1 MNKHN
6 KLARTPYAVRMSHW
20 LMVICFFFVAMS
32 GLSWFFPSLNWLNNL
47 LGGPQL
53 ARILHPFLGVVIF
66 VLLLFMFFR
75 LVRYNLPEAGDGKWF
90 SNAGKVAKGEHV
102 EELDTGKYNA
112 GQKLLFWGIMGLITL
127 LLISGVMIWRPYFA
141 PLFSIPLIRLGLF
154 VHALTGVLLMLLI
167 IGHIYLAFWVK
178 GSVDSMS
185 SGYVSRKW
193 ARKHHPRWYRD
204 VTGDTTTRKEHS

>member
-1 MNKHN
+1 MNRHDS
-6 KLARTPYAVRMSHW
+6 LLRTPYAVRMSHW

-53 ARILHPFLGVVIF
+53 ARILHPFMGVAIF
-66 VLLLFMFFR
+66 LFLAFMFVR
-75 LVRYNLPEAGDGKWF
+75 LVRYNLPEASDGRWF
-90 SNAGKVAKGEHV
+90 ANLGQVLRGEHND
-102 EELDTGKYNA
+102 ELDTGKYNA
-112 GQKLLFWGIMGLITL
+112 GQKVLFWGIMVLISL
-127 LLISGVMIWRPYFA
+127 LLISGVLIWRPYFA
-141 PLFSIPLIRLGLF
+141 PLFPIPTIRIGLF
-154 VHALTGVLLMLLI
+154 VHALAGVLLMLLI

-193 ARKHHPRWYRD
+193 ARVHHPRWYRQ
-204 VTGDTTTRKEHS
+204 VTGEVVKKDRS

>member
-1 MNKHN
+1 MKRHDSI
-6 KLARTPYAVRMSHW
+6 LRTPYAVRMSHW

-32 GLSWFFPSLNWLNNL
+32 GLSWFFPSLNWLNSL

-53 ARILHPFLGVVIF
+53 ARILHPFMGVVIF
-66 VLLLFMFFR
+66 VLLAFMFIR
-75 LVRYNLPEAGDGKWF
+75 LVRYNLPEANDLKWF
-90 SNAGKVAKGEHV
+90 ADIGGVLKGEHN

-112 GQKLLFWGIMGLITL
+112 GQKVLFWGIMGLITL
-127 LLISGVMIWRPYFA
+127 LLISGVVIWRPWFA
-141 PLFSIPLIRLGLF
+141 HLFEIPVIRIGLF
-154 VHALTGVLLMLLI
+154 VHALAGVLLMLLI

-193 ARKHHPRWYRD
+193 ARTHHPSWYRQ
-204 VTGDTTTRKEHS
+204 VTGKKDAP

>member
-1 MNKHN
+1 MNN
-6 KLARTPYAVRMSHW
+6 RQNALLRTTYAVRMSHW

-53 ARILHPFLGVVIF
+53 ARILHPFMGVVIF
-66 VLLLFMFFR
+66 LFLAFMFIR
-75 LVRYNLPEAGDGKWF
+75 LVRYNLPEANDLKWF
-90 SNAGKVAKGEHV
+90 ADIGGVLKGEHN

-112 GQKLLFWGIMGLITL
+112 GQKVLFWGIMGLISL
-127 LLISGVMIWRPYFA
+127 LLISGVVIWRPYFA
-141 PLFSIPLIRLGLF
+141 PLFSIPTIRIGLF
-154 VHALTGVLLMLLI
+154 VHALAGVLLMLLI

-193 ARKHHPRWYRD
+193 ARIHHPSWYRQ
-204 VTGDTTTRKEHS
+204 VTGKKDAP

>member
-1 MNKHN
+1 MSKRNG
-6 KLARTPYAVRMSHW
+6 LLRTPYAVRISHW

-53 ARILHPFLGVVIF
+53 ARILHPFLGVAIF
-66 VLLLFMFFR
+66 VFLVYMFLR
-75 LVRYNLPEAGDGKWF
+75 LVSYNLPEKGDGKWF
-90 SNAGKVAKGEHV
+90 ANLCSVIKGEHSD
-102 EELDTGKYNA
+102 ELDTGKYNA

-127 LLISGVMIWRPYFA
+127 LLISGVVIWRPYFA
-141 PLFSIPLIRLGLF
+141 PLFSIPTIRIGLF
-154 VHALTGVLLMLLI
+154 VHALAGVLLMLLI

-185 SGYVSRKW
+185 TGYVSRKW
-193 ARKHHPRWYRD
+193 ARTHHPRWYRQ
-204 VTGDTTTRKEHS
+204 VTGDSARKERP